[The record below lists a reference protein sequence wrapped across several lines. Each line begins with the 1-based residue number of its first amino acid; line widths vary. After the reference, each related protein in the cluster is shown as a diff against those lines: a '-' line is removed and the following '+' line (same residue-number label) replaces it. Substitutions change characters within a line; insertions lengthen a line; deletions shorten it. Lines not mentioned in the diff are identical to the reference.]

1 MAESAFLAALPKFP
15 SILNSQSNYEK
26 AKARRD
32 YVLQRMLDDDY
43 ISQDAAKEAMAR
55 PIKIAKPSKED
66 RFEASYYAENVR
78 RQVIEMF
85 GEEAFYTGG
94 LSIIT
99 PLNSEYQKA
108 ATKAFVKGIRQYDEK
123 YGFKGPIDTI
133 KDLENWRQELQ
144 KHQQTPRLLD
154 YEVAVVLDVLNDKV
168 NIGLASG
175 EQSFI
180 TLAHMKW
187 ARSALKSPKEI
198 LNKADVIAVSKL
210 EQGYGLKQI
219 PKVDGATIVMDAS
232 NGRVLAMV
240 SGYDYKASKFD
251 RATQAQRQPGSV
263 IKPFIYLSALEHGYE
278 PNDMFEDK
286 PVEIYQGPGLPIY
299 KPKNFKND
307 YLGNI
312 TMRAGLELSRNTI
325 TVQLAQK
332 VGLGSIAEIIRR
344 YGINDNPQ
352 QFFSMALGSL
362 ETTLDKITS
371 AYGSIANGCNKIS
384 PEFIEMI
391 KDRNGQVIYRREKDV
406 CQGCVV
412 ASIDSS
418 ALPNIINKSSQTTLS
433 DSASCYQI
441 TSMLEGVVQRGTAR
455 SAKKL
460 NKIIAGKTGTSN
472 DSKDTWFIGFTPKLV
487 VGTYVGFDQPK
498 TMGKMATGGSV
509 ALPIFINL
517 MESEP
522 FKEQKS
528 LAFIA
533 PDTVTLV
540 KTAPA
545 DSPTG
550 SVILEAL
557 KTHNDTNKDIHEDD
571 PFNKID
577 TKKTAPNNLEVY

>member
-1 MAESAFLAALPKFP
+1 
-15 SILNSQSNYEK
+15 
-26 AKARRD
+26 
-32 YVLQRMLDDDY
+32 MLDDDY

-78 RQVIEMF
+78 QQVIQMF

-108 ATKAFVKGIRQYDEK
+108 ATNAFVKGIRQYDEK
-123 YGFKGPIDTI
+123 YGFKGPIDKI
-133 KDLENWRQELQ
+133 KDLDNWRPELQ

-175 EQSFI
+175 ERSSI
-180 TLAHMKW
+180 LLTHMKW
-187 ARSALKSPKEI
+187 ARSALKNPKEI
-198 LNKADVIAVSKL
+198 LSKGDVIAVSKL

-219 PKVDGATIVMDAS
+219 PKVDGATIVMDVAT
-232 NGRVLAMV
+232 GRVLAMV

-278 PNDMFEDK
+278 PNTMFEDK

-307 YLGNI
+307 YLGQI

-325 TVQLAQK
+325 TVQVAQK
-332 VGLGSIAEIIRR
+332 VGLGNVAEIIKR

-352 QFFSMALGSL
+352 KFYSMALGSL

-371 AYGSIANGCNKIS
+371 AYGSIANGCNKIF

-391 KDRNGQVIYRREKDV
+391 KDRNGQVIYRRDKEV
-406 CQGCVV
+406 CHGCAVSNLNSDSLP
-412 ASIDSS
+412 SIISKEEQNS
-418 ALPNIINKSSQTTLS
+418 LS

-441 TSMLEGVVQRGTAR
+441 TSMLEGVIERGTGR

-460 NKIIAGKTGTSN
+460 SKVIAGKTGTSN
-472 DSKDTWFIGFTPKLV
+472 ESKDTWFIGFTPRFV
-487 VGTYVGFDQPK
+487 FGTYVGFDQPT

-517 MESEP
+517 MESKP
-522 FKEQKS
+522 FNEQKS

-533 PDTVTLV
+533 PENITLV
-540 KTAPA
+540 KTTS
-545 DSPTG
+545 DRSPGGAT
-550 SVILEAL
+550 IIEAL
-557 KTHNDTNKDIHEDD
+557 KTYNQRNNDMKTND
-571 PFNKID
+571 PFEKVDSKNP
-577 TKKTAPNNLEVY
+577 APYNLEVY